1 VNLEERILRRMR
13 RGEGRR
19 LVVDENALSPVWH
32 PEGPVGR
39 GPTVE
44 RVLDGLDPIFEGR
57 GPDDVHVHG
66 PAGTGK
72 SALVTALVDHL
83 ARHLSEPK
91 DTIGTTTRAGSGTRL
106 AFAYVDARAATS
118 EFEFYHRLLD
128 EFVKESIPRRG
139 ISTEELRDRVENYLR
154 SGRSVVVAFD
164 HVDDAE
170 VDHLGD
176 LLRSDDLIGRRT
188 SWLTIGR
195 NHPDDTH
202 EELEDVAAVSVPKY
216 HRAELTDVLTNRIS
230 AGLARDAMTH
240 DQIRDLAEWAD
251 GDAHAALA
259 ALLGAVDAAL
269 ADEASVIEP
278 SHLAAGKAS
287 VPDPCVSLGRV
298 LALPENRQTVLR
310 RLLELTEDQRSS
322 VSNAAAEIA
331 AASSLSESTIRRYLY
346 EFAESGVV
354 ERERAADAGGV
365 GRPPSRVEPRFPTRA
380 FVRLA
385 SVES

>member
-19 LVVDENALSPVWH
+19 LVVDESALSPVWH
-32 PEGPVGR
+32 PESPVGR
-39 GPTVE
+39 GPTIE
-44 RVLDGLDPIFEGR
+44 RVLDGLDPVFEGR
-57 GPDDVHVHG
+57 GPDDVHVYG

-72 SALVTALVDHL
+72 SAIATALVDHL

-106 AFAYVDARAATS
+106 AFAYVDAREATS

-128 EFVKESIPRRG
+128 GFVNESVPRRG
-139 ISTEELRDRVENYLR
+139 ISTEELRNRVENYLR
-154 SGRSVVVAFD
+154 GGRSVVVAFD
-164 HVDDAE
+164 HVDDADA
-170 VDHLGD
+170 DHLD
-176 LLRSDDLIGRRT
+176 RLLRSDDLVGRRT

-195 NHPDDTH
+195 DHPEDTH
-202 EELEDVAAVSVPKY
+202 DELADSAAVSVPKY
-216 HRAELTDVLTNRIS
+216 HRAELTDVVTNRVS

-269 ADEASVIEP
+269 GDETSVVEP
-278 SHLAAGKAS
+278 SHLAAGKRS
-287 VPDPCVSLGRV
+287 VPDDCVSLARV
-298 LALPENRQTVLR
+298 LALPANRQDVLL
-310 RLLELTEDQRSS
+310 RLLDLGEDQRSS
-322 VSNAAAEIA
+322 VSNAATEIA
-331 AASSLSESTIRRYLY
+331 ASSSLSESTIRRYLY
-346 EFAESGVV
+346 EFAESGIV
-354 ERERAADAGGV
+354 ERETAADASGV

-380 FVRLA
+380 FTRLA
-385 SVES
+385 SVEP